1 MIKFAKYIKSTW
13 CTVWCVFK
21 YLQATWVKHTH
32 TRPQN
37 ICFPDEESTVLA
49 LNPYYR
55 KKNKTKQILIQK
67 LTLKW
72 HLLWIIAGCW
82 PVCIKA
88 LWNGADVSQWPSN
101 LICRGGKK
109 KQQERR
115 WPDAGGGGGLGMFSR
130 GWWAWKPEDP
140 GYLLLLAAP
149 RTKRGLNTFFFFPV
163 WLQTMRGFEST
174 HDSHGNWFQVPTIKW
189 NWCFFFKKNGSKLKH
204 TGSVE
209 RDHF

>member
-1 MIKFAKYIKSTW
+1 MTSTLDYCRMLASVYQSFVKRSW
-13 CTVWCVFK
+13 RFTMTFQSD
-21 YLQATWVKHTH
+21 LQRW
-32 TRPQN
+32 
-37 ICFPDEESTVLA
+37 
-49 LNPYYR
+49 
-55 KKNKTKQILIQK
+55 
-67 LTLKW
+67 
-72 HLLWIIAGCW
+72 
-82 PVCIKA
+82 
-88 LWNGADVSQWPSN
+88 
-101 LICRGGKK
+101 KK
-109 KQQERR
+109 KTAGATLAGRWRR
-115 WPDAGGGGGLGMFSR
+115 GGGGLGMFSR

-189 NWCFFFKKNGSKLKH
+189 NWCFFFLKNGSKLKH

>member
-55 KKNKTKQILIQK
+55 KKQNKTKQILIQK

-109 KQQERR
+109 NSRSDAGRTLEEGGGD
-115 WPDAGGGGGLGMFSR
+115 WGCSAGGGERENLR
-130 GWWAWKPEDP
+130 I
-140 GYLLLLAAP
+140 LATCCFWQHHGQ
-149 RTKRGLNTFFFFPV
+149 REGSTLFFFSLFDCKQWGDLNLLTTAMATDFKCQPSSGIDV
-163 WLQTMRGFEST
+163 
-174 HDSHGNWFQVPTIKW
+174 
-189 NWCFFFKKNGSKLKH
+189 FFLKK
-204 TGSVE
+204 TGQN
-209 RDHF
+209 

>member
-1 MIKFAKYIKSTW
+1 MSERSS
-13 CTVWCVFK
+13 
-21 YLQATWVKHTH
+21 LQSIERAPGVQCNVCSNIYRQHGWNIH

-37 ICFPDEESTVLA
+37 ICFPYEESAALA

-55 KKNKTKQILIQK
+55 GKKQILIQK

-88 LWNGADVSQWPSN
+88 LWNRADISQWPSN
-101 LICRGGKK
+101 LICRGGKTAGATLAG
-109 KQQERR
+109 R
-115 WPDAGGGGGLGMFSR
+115 WGKLGIFSR

-189 NWCFFFKKNGSKLKH
+189 N
-204 TGSVE
+204 
-209 RDHF
+209 